1 MVSLNNETRRNQNML
16 RNISKTVGSAM
27 AALCLVSTLAMAQYQ
42 NPPPASSRPQN
53 PAVSDTRSQYPSQH
67 QPLHMRCTADD
78 GKGNCTAAQGPD
90 GKNIVVVGEGLK
102 TGSAMTCVDTGSVVN
117 CKPAS

>member
-1 MVSLNNETRRNQNML
+1 MNHETMRNHNML
-16 RNISKTVGSAM
+16 RNISTTVGNAM

-42 NPPPASSRPQN
+42 NPPPPASRSQT
-53 PAVSDTRSQYPSQH
+53 PAVTDSRSQHPSQR
-67 QPLHMRCTADD
+67 QSQNMTCTADD
-78 GKGNCTAAQGPD
+78 GKGNCTAARGVD